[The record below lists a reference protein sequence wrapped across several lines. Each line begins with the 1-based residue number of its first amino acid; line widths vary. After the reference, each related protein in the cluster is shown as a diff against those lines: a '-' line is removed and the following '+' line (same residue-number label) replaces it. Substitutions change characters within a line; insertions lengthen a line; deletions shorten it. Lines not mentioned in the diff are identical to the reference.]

1 MKDLPSKEHYCNKIH
16 IILIKCSAYPPP
28 LLPPTIYRQ
37 PPLYGL
43 PPSILLENL
52 DSPCDFSKILTPPI
66 NKRAWDDWGGG
77 EGSHYV
83 DMIFKLPT
91 LGELDDVSNHNQS
104 TSLINTARSFRNRYF
119 RCGTQGIS

>member
-1 MKDLPSKEHYCNKIH
+1 MI
-16 IILIKCSAYPPP
+16 
-28 LLPPTIYRQ
+28 
-37 PPLYGL
+37 G
-43 PPSILLENL
+43 
-52 DSPCDFSKILTPPI
+52 
-66 NKRAWDDWGGG
+66 GGG

>member
-1 MKDLPSKEHYCNKIH
+1 MLT
-16 IILIKCSAYPPP
+16 PPP
-28 LLPPTIYRQ
+28 LPPTIYRQ